1 MSAYTDKL
9 KGVPIKY
16 KWDKNNYYTC
26 IPQSQNHKSPQGWWN
41 VVWEEDSSRSVVN
54 LTEHAFRVGNWKF
67 KYKQPRTKRS
77 SKKASQGTAKP
88 KQKSS
93 PAVELSKYEVDR
105 LKRIEEN
112 RKHMASLG
120 LTIARDEIS
129 DRPNTPKKYATGQR
143 PKRRKVVAT
152 VPRKGWRVSR
162 RLRGRKAITKVDA
175 ERRNA
180 RQMAKRYEQQ
190 REQSERDTYQ
200 TLLKRYQRDSKWSV
214 SSKKSS
220 RNLFLV
226 PTGTLGYNDHTLER
240 KVPQLGSYL
249 WGFASGT

>member
-9 KGVPIKY
+9 KGLPIKY

-26 IPQSQNHKSPQGWWN
+26 VPQSQNHKSPQGWWN
-41 VVWEEDSSRSVVN
+41 VVWEEDGSRSVVN
-54 LTEHAFRVGNWKF
+54 LTERAFQVGNWKF
-67 KYKQPRTKRS
+67 KYKQPRAKRS
-77 SKKASQGTAKP
+77 SKKSSKGTVTP

-93 PAVELSKYEVDR
+93 PAAELSKYEVDR

-120 LTIARDEIS
+120 LDIARNEIS
-129 DRPNTPKKYATGQR
+129 DRPNTPKKYSQQR

-162 RLRGRKAITKVDA
+162 RLRGRKAITKVGAD
-175 ERRNA
+175 RRNA
-180 RQMAKRYEQQ
+180 IQMAKRYEEQ
-190 REQSERDTYQ
+190 RQKSEKDMYQ
-200 TLLKRYQRDSKWSV
+200 TLLRRYQRDTKWS
-214 SSKKSS
+214 SGSKKSS

-226 PTGTLGYNDHTLER
+226 PTGTLG
-240 KVPQLGSYL
+240 
-249 WGFASGT
+249 